1 MSSRFAIGPP
11 ASSSS
16 VFGFAVGQ
24 RQCQN
29 VVVPAE
35 IPDLNTPGVPRVGAL
50 LVATPEISQGIF
62 RRSVILLALIMTS
75 LDRWGHPQPSDG
87 SGGRR
92 CDAGWESVLYTN
104 VAEEVRLDPIPRS
117 PWPGCPGI
125 GWPDPTTGLQRLSG
139 PWALV
144 DLESDPDGLVEV
156 TGGAVV
162 RRILGLGPGQLAGEL
177 HGGAWWVVESHPAD
191 LALARQSDPQTMWR
205 TVLRRQSGDLRFAA
219 TFPDDPRTIR
229 LLAMSDPSTPAAEP
243 LASPGLSGAP

>member
-62 RRSVILLALIMTS
+62 RRSVILLLDHDESGS
-75 LDRWGHPQPSDG
+75 LGVILNHLTDLAAADVMP
-87 SGGRR
+87 
-92 CDAGWESVLYTN
+92 GWESVLYTN
-104 VAEEVRLDPIPRS
+104 VAEGGPVGPDSAVAVARLSGDRMA
-117 PWPGCPGI
+117 
-125 GWPDPTTGLQRLSG
+125 DPTTGLQRLSG

-156 TGGAVV
+156 TGAQLFAGYS
-162 RRILGLGPGQLAGEL
+162 GWGPGQLAGEL

-219 TFPDDPRTIR
+219 TFPDDP
-229 LLAMSDPSTPAAEP
+229 SHN
-243 LASPGLSGAP
+243 